1 MEYYTLWQIAK
12 HLHREVILLEDFFKS
27 LLKKFFT
34 LCCWHKSTVF
44 KIWKIFVI
52 QFYFD
57 LSTQRAAKITNSIR
71 KRLKVEVSTN
81 FKCQI
86 CGLIFQVYLNTLKYY
101 TYSHW
106 SHLQLYQEHLQIV
119 FQLHQGEHAGK
130 EQSVNNFEKSG
141 LCSLNNITQK
151 HRKKTLSE
159 SSLP

>member
-1 MEYYTLWQIAK
+1 MEYYTLWQMAK

-57 LSTQRAAKITNSIR
+57 PSTQRAAKITNSIR

-86 CGLIFQVYLNTLKYY
+86 WGVIFQVYLNTLKYH

-106 SHLQLYQEHLQIV
+106 SHLQLWVSRPFTNRISITPRW
-119 FQLHQGEHAGK
+119 ACRK
-130 EQSVNNFEKSG
+130 RTISEQFWKVWFMQPE
-141 LCSLNNITQK
+141 
-151 HRKKTLSE
+151 
-159 SSLP
+159 